1 MCLLF
6 FVIQR
11 KGSGEPPTAPRR
23 RSKEAVTAMAA
34 LVSPWRVGDI
44 VHDAVEPRPP
54 AGGDIALKAVAVA
67 VATAADE

>member
-1 MCLLF
+1 MFIIFL
-6 FVIQR
+6 VQR

-54 AGGDIALKAVAVA
+54 AGGDIALKAMTVV
-67 VATAADE
+67 TAADK